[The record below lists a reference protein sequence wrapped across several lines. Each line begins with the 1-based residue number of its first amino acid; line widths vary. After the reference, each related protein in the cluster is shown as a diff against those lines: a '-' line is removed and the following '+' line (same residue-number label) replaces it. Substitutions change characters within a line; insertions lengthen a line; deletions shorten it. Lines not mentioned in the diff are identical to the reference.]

1 MIPICISKM
10 RLATRTP
17 HLMVIDNKNNWG
29 DVERVQRPAS
39 ETFCIISCKNWC
51 AIEREV
57 KEKFAP
63 SPFCTSGWWVIFL
76 TRTFSL
82 ATNWVSKKKKKVNRE
97 KKPIFSTSRLF
108 HKDHLMTQISSS
120 QSLLHACVTGRNY
133 RIILVQIRQTQTSK
147 DMPNRYFN
155 MDLRTNPYI
164 TGLSLKPKC

>member
-1 MIPICISKM
+1 MWSWNACKLAGQFATIPICISKI
-10 RLATRTP
+10 RPATRTP

-29 DVERVQRPAS
+29 DVERAQRPAS
-39 ETFCIISCKNWC
+39 QASCIISCKNWC

-82 ATNWVSKKKKKVNRE
+82 ATNWVSKKKKKKRE
-97 KKPIFSTSRLF
+97 QRKKPIFSASRPF

-133 RIILVQIRQTQTSK
+133 WIILVQIR
-147 DMPNRYFN
+147 
-155 MDLRTNPYI
+155 RT
-164 TGLSLKPKC
+164 